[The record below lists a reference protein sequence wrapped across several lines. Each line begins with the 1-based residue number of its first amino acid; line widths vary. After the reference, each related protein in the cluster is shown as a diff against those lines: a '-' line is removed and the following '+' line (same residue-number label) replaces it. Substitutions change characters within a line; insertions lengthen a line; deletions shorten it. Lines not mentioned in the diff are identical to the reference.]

1 MVSDFFDFSIYI
13 DADAEVIEE
22 WYVTRFLSLKK
33 TAFREPGA
41 YFHRYAELTQSEAV
55 DTARDIWR
63 RINLANLEQ
72 NIQPTCGRADL
83 VLHKAP
89 DHAIDR
95 VLLRKI

>member
-1 MVSDFFDFSIYI
+1 
-13 DADAEVIEE
+13 
-22 WYVTRFLSLKK
+22 
-33 TAFREPGA
+33 
-41 YFHRYAELTQSEAV
+41 
-55 DTARDIWR
+55 
-63 RINLANLEQ
+63 INLANLKQ